1 MPAKYVPSD
10 DELKKILDFYAAHK
24 TYTSVSREF
33 GISVPIATRIIKE
46 AKSLSS
52 SSSSS
57 SYDGPQPVEFPDQ
70 NSVLHFYNPGKEWLE
85 DYAERV

>member
-33 GISVPIATRIIKE
+33 GISIPIATRIIKE
-46 AKSLSS
+46 AKSL
-52 SSSSS
+52 SSSS

>member
-10 DELKKILDFYAAHK
+10 DELRKILDFYAAHK

-46 AKSLSS
+46 TNSL
-52 SSSSS
+52 SSSS

-70 NSVLHFYNPGKEWLE
+70 NSILHFYNPGKEWLE

>member
-46 AKSLSS
+46 ANSLSS
-52 SSSSS
+52 LLL
-57 SYDGPQPVEFPDQ
+57 Y
-70 NSVLHFYNPGKEWLE
+70 
-85 DYAERV
+85 